1 MESLFEDPQNFIK
14 LVRRYTAS
22 SASSIIYGQRAPTY
36 ESFWG
41 HVSLGVASIS
51 SYRRAH
57 TFLDCLR
64 CHGNGKLNR
73 AKVPRMLIHE

>member
-1 MESLFEDPQNFIK
+1 MESLLEDPQNFIK

-22 SASSIIYGQRAPTY
+22 TASSIIFGQRAPTY

-41 HVSLGVASIS
+41 HVSFRAAISS

-57 TFLDCLR
+57 NFIDCLR
-64 CHGNGKLNR
+64 CHGNCKLYR
-73 AKVPRMLIHE
+73 ATLLGRLIHE